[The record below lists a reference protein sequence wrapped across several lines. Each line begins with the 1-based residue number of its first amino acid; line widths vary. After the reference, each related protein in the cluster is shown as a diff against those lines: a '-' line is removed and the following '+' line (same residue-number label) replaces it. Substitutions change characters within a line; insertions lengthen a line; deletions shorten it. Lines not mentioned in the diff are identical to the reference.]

1 MINLY
6 SDADLWDA
14 VMQRR
19 RILMIFW
26 AVTGAWFLGLVA
38 FVAYYCMLPYND
50 PNATWVIVATSCLTG
65 AYLIFC
71 FPYLGISFKRV
82 NAYCKM
88 LKFISV
94 GLKEYSCM
102 PFSEIEDW
110 TTRDN
115 VDVNVAVFSVYNRK
129 SDEEMFRHIYVD
141 GEKEFPPFLKGQRVK
156 IVSQGNLLISYEILE
171 DFCENSAET
180 ELFGQGE

>member
-1 MINLY
+1 
-6 SDADLWDA
+6 
-14 VMQRR
+14 
-19 RILMIFW
+19 
-26 AVTGAWFLGLVA
+26 
-38 FVAYYCMLPYND
+38 
-50 PNATWVIVATSCLTG
+50 
-65 AYLIFC
+65 
-71 FPYLGISFKRV
+71 
-82 NAYCKM
+82 M

-180 ELFGQGE
+180 EAFGQGE